1 MTLCLDNDE
10 AGIKASQRLSDAL
23 REKGYRQ
30 VEILF
35 PSQKD
40 WNAELTDG
48 PIPAKQ
54 EITMTM

>member
-1 MTLCLDNDE
+1 M
-10 AGIKASQRLSDAL
+10 SD
-23 REKGYRQ
+23 KGYRQ
-30 VEILF
+30 VDTLF

-48 PIPAKQ
+48 PVPARQ